1 MFVVN
6 TNQSIHDLVLL
17 TINNKLTYFLYVR
30 FIQMAAGFKNVPQED
45 DSFQKE
51 VYTHL
56 KCATI

>member
-1 MFVVN
+1 M
-6 TNQSIHDLVLL
+6 IYEYLLL
-17 TINNKLTYFLYVR
+17 TLKLTYFLFVR
-30 FIQMAAGFKNVPQED
+30 FMQMSAGFKNVPQED